1 VPPYPV
7 ASTSET
13 PARRLRNAA
22 LGRKTQTVRDLN
34 GSKRDAA
41 ALREEIRRLIL
52 EESARLAGG

>member
-1 VPPYPV
+1 V
-7 ASTSET
+7 ASNQRDAGPPTAE
-13 PARRLRNAA
+13 AA